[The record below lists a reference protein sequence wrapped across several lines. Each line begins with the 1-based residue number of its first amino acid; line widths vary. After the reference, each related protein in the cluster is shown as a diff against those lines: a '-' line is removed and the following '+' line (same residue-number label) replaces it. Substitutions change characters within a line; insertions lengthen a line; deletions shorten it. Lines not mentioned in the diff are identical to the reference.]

1 MTENLLFVHLSFL
14 SCILQNNN
22 NNKVRSLQSM
32 VMSLAS
38 PLTSHKKKSVPSHFC
53 SIYSTVVLNDTRN
66 EPNKKQPKQKEC
78 SQSQRESVLR
88 IMTCKSSVLI
98 TFVLPWRIL

>member
-38 PLTSHKKKSVPSHFC
+38 PLTSHKKSLFLAISAVY
-53 SIYSTVVLNDTRN
+53 IAL
-66 EPNKKQPKQKEC
+66 
-78 SQSQRESVLR
+78 
-88 IMTCKSSVLI
+88 
-98 TFVLPWRIL
+98 